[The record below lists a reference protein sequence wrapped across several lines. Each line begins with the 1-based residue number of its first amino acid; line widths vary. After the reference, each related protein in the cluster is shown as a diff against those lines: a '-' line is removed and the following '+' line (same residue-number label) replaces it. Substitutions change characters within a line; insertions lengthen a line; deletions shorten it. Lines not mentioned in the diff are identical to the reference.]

1 MCWKGTCPSR
11 PGSGDRDSG
20 PRAGAGPMPVGNTEP
35 AMNLLSTLLVAA
47 TLIVAAALLLWSLRK
62 RAAFRSG
69 LTQRGWQLVR
79 RGETSTVLPESG
91 DWTVTMTRSYAAQ
104 MTPPSTHIV
113 TTVWTAPT
121 PAVPAAAL
129 IVGPAPPAELRELA
143 TELLGAAP
151 AAVTRWL
158 GVDRVSGGLPLRA
171 VPSVDPRLLAFATEN
186 YASPGAL
193 TDVADAVSAWCEL
206 FTAEREHPVV
216 SINDAGVCVRV
227 RTDVLRSFDQL
238 DAFVLLG
245 NRCRRA
251 LGRSWT

>member
-1 MCWKGTCPSR
+1 
-11 PGSGDRDSG
+11 
-20 PRAGAGPMPVGNTEP
+20 MPVGNTES
-35 AMNLLSTLLVAA
+35 AMNLFSTLLVAG
-47 TLIVAAALLLWSLRK
+47 TLILAAALLLWSLRK

-79 RGETSTVLPESG
+79 RGQTSTVVPAAG
-91 DWTVTMTRSYAAQ
+91 DWKITMTRSYAAQ
-104 MTPPSTHIV
+104 MTPPSTHVV

-121 PAVPAAAL
+121 PAVQAAAL
-129 IVGPAPPAELRELA
+129 IVGPAPRAELRELA

-158 GVDRVSGGLPLRA
+158 GIDRVSRGLPLRA

-193 TDVADAVSAWCEL
+193 TDIADAVSAWCEV

-227 RTDVLRSFDQL
+227 RTDVLGSFDQL

-245 NRCRRA
+245 NRCRVA